1 MGVARGFDA
10 EMAKSSLARTPC
22 VDDGDLNPPH
32 WLIACLI
39 AIAFSFWC
47 CTEAIFI
54 NSTRDGPVA
63 FGRVDPAG
71 MGHTEALALL
81 LVLIPD
87 FGLTMC

>member
-1 MGVARGFDA
+1 MGFARGFDA
-10 EMAKSSLARTPC
+10 EMAKGSLARTPC

-32 WLIACLI
+32 WLIAIALI
-39 AIAFSFWC
+39 FC
-47 CTEAIFI
+47 CCSRSSSAAIFI
-54 NSTRDGPVA
+54 NSFRDGPVA

-87 FGLTMC
+87 FGPTMC